1 MKNRKTEIILDILIV
16 ICLLA
21 GSGFLLYPTIGDV
34 INAGK
39 NKKEIDAYSAAVE
52 ALSEDE
58 KNTILSKA
66 QAYNTAHTANVITDA
81 FTEEGQVDETY
92 EKLLDVT
99 GDGMMG
105 YLDIP
110 KINVHLAIYHGTAN
124 DLLQDGVGHLE
135 GTSLPIGGTGTHAVL
150 AGHRGLPSARLFTD
164 LDQIETGDIF
174 LLRILDEE
182 LTYEVDQ
189 IKVVEPYETE
199 DLAIDPQQDYVT
211 LVTCTPYGVNTQ
223 RLLIRGYRIENTGK
237 TEKNSVRLLKQLI
250 NLRSVMGVCLV
261 VMLIIV
267 FIQMGRKGNRKH
279 E

>member
-1 MKNRKTEIILDILIV
+1 MKNRKTGIILNILIV

-21 GSGFLLYPTIGDV
+21 GSGFLLYPTVGDV

-66 QAYNTAHTANVITDA
+66 QAYNTAHTTNVITDA
-81 FTEEGQVDETY
+81 YTEEGQVDEAY

-124 DLLQDGVGHLE
+124 DVLQNGVGHL
-135 GTSLPIGGTGTHAVL
+135 
-150 AGHRGLPSARLFTD
+150 
-164 LDQIETGDIF
+164 
-174 LLRILDEE
+174 
-182 LTYEVDQ
+182 
-189 IKVVEPYETE
+189 
-199 DLAIDPQQDYVT
+199 
-211 LVTCTPYGVNTQ
+211 
-223 RLLIRGYRIENTGK
+223 
-237 TEKNSVRLLKQLI
+237 
-250 NLRSVMGVCLV
+250 
-261 VMLIIV
+261 
-267 FIQMGRKGNRKH
+267 
-279 E
+279 

>member
-1 MKNRKTEIILDILIV
+1 MKSKKTGIILDILIV

-21 GSGFLLYPTIGDV
+21 GSGFLLYPTVGDV

-52 ALSEDE
+52 ALSEEE

-124 DLLQDGVGHLE
+124 DVLQNGVGHLE

-174 LLRILDEE
+174 SLRILDEE
-182 LTYEVDQ
+182 LIYEVDQ

-223 RLLIRGYRIENTGK
+223 RLLIRGHRLENTGK
-237 TEKNSVRLLKQLI
+237 TEESSVSLLKQLI
-250 NLRSVMGVCLV
+250 NVRSVIGVCLIV
-261 VMLIIV
+261 ILIIV
-267 FIQMGRKGNRKH
+267 FIQMGRKGIKKH

>member
-1 MKNRKTEIILDILIV
+1 MKSKKTGIILDILIV

-21 GSGFLLYPTIGDV
+21 GSGFLLYPTVGDV

-66 QAYNTAHTANVITDA
+66 QAYNTAHTTNVITDA

-92 EKLLDVT
+92 KKLLNVT

-110 KINVHLAIYHGTAN
+110 KINVHLAIYHGTGN
-124 DLLQDGVGHLE
+124 DVLQNGVSHLE

-174 LLRILDEE
+174 SLRILDEE

-223 RLLIRGYRIENTGK
+223 RLLIRGHRIENTGK
-237 TEKNSVRLLKQLI
+237 TEESSAGLWKQLI
-250 NLRSVMGVCLV
+250 NVRSVMGVCLV
-261 VMLIIV
+261 VILIIV

>member
-1 MKNRKTEIILDILIV
+1 MKSKKTGIILDILIV

-21 GSGFLLYPTIGDV
+21 GSGFLLYPTAGDV

-66 QAYNTAHTANVITDA
+66 QAYNTAHTTNVITDA
-81 FTEEGQVDETY
+81 FTEEGQVDEAY

-124 DLLQDGVGHLE
+124 DVLQNGVGHLE

-174 LLRILDEE
+174 SLRILDEE

-223 RLLIRGYRIENTGK
+223 RLLIRGHRIENTGK
-237 TEKNSVRLLKQLI
+237 TEESSVSLLKQLI
-250 NLRSVMGVCLV
+250 NVRSVMGVCLV
-261 VMLIIV
+261 VILIIV

>member
-1 MKNRKTEIILDILIV
+1 MKSKKTGIILDILIV

-66 QAYNTAHTANVITDA
+66 QAYNTAHTDNVITDA
-81 FTEEGQVDETY
+81 FTEEGQLDEAY
-92 EKLLDVT
+92 EKLLNVT

-110 KINVHLAIYHGTAN
+110 KINVHLAIYHGTGN
-124 DLLQDGVGHLE
+124 DVLQDGVGHLE
-135 GTSLPIGGTGTHAVL
+135 GTSLPIGGTGRHAVL
-150 AGHRGLPSARLFTD
+150 AGHRGLPSVRLFTD

-174 LLRILDEE
+174 SLRILDEE

-223 RLLIRGYRIENTGK
+223 RLLIRGYRIENTGE

-250 NLRSVMGVCLV
+250 NIRSVMGVCLV

>member
-1 MKNRKTEIILDILIV
+1 M
-16 ICLLA
+16 
-21 GSGFLLYPTIGDV
+21 

-39 NKKEIDAYSAAVE
+39 NKKEIDTYSAAVE

-58 KNTILSKA
+58 KNTILSEA
-66 QAYNTAHTANVITDA
+66 QAYNTAHTTNVITDA

-92 EKLLDVT
+92 KKLLNVT

-124 DLLQDGVGHLE
+124 DVLQNGVGHLE

-164 LDQIETGDIF
+164 LDQIETGDSF

-223 RLLIRGYRIENTGK
+223 RLLIRGHRIENTGK
-237 TEKNSVRLLKQLI
+237 TEESSVSLLKQLI
-250 NLRSVMGVCLV
+250 NVRSVMGVCLIV
-261 VMLIIV
+261 ILIIV
-267 FIQMGRKGNRKH
+267 FIQMGRKGIKKH

>member
-1 MKNRKTEIILDILIV
+1 MKSKKTGIILDILIV

-124 DLLQDGVGHLE
+124 DVLQNGVGHLE

-164 LDQIETGDIF
+164 LDQIETGDSF

-182 LTYEVDQ
+182 LTYEVDK

-223 RLLIRGYRIENTGK
+223 RLLLRGHRIENTGK
-237 TEKNSVRLLKQLI
+237 TEESSVSLLKQLI
-250 NLRSVMGVCLV
+250 NVRSVMGVCLIV
-261 VMLIIV
+261 ILIIV
-267 FIQMGRKGNRKH
+267 FIQMGRKGIKKH

>member
-1 MKNRKTEIILDILIV
+1 MKSKKTGIILDILIV

-21 GSGFLLYPTIGDV
+21 GSGFLLYPTVGDV
-34 INAGK
+34 INTGK

-81 FTEEGQVDETY
+81 FTEEGRVDEAY
-92 EKLLDVT
+92 EKLLNVT

-110 KINVHLAIYHGTAN
+110 KINVHLAIYHGTGN
-124 DLLQDGVGHLE
+124 DVLQDGVGHLE

-174 LLRILDEE
+174 SLRILDEE

-223 RLLIRGYRIENTGK
+223 RLLIRGHRIENTGK

-250 NLRSVMGVCLV
+250 NIRSVMGVCLV
-261 VMLIIV
+261 VILIIV

>member
-1 MKNRKTEIILDILIV
+1 MKNRKTGIILNILIV

-21 GSGFLLYPTIGDV
+21 GSGFLLYPTVGDV

-39 NKKEIDAYSAAVE
+39 NKKEIDTYSAAVE

-58 KNTILSKA
+58 KNTILSEA
-66 QAYNTAHTANVITDA
+66 QAYNTAHTTNVITDA
-81 FTEEGQVDETY
+81 FTEEGQVDEAY

-110 KINVHLAIYHGTAN
+110 KINVHLAIYHGTGN
-124 DLLQDGVGHLE
+124 DVLQDGVGHLE

-174 LLRILDEE
+174 SLRILDEE

-189 IKVVEPYETE
+189 IKVIEPYETE

-223 RLLIRGYRIENTGK
+223 RLLIRGHRIENTGK

-250 NLRSVMGVCLV
+250 NTRSVMGVCLV

>member
-1 MKNRKTEIILDILIV
+1 MKSKKTGIILDILIV

-21 GSGFLLYPTIGDV
+21 GSGFLLYPTAGDV

-39 NKKEIDAYSAAVE
+39 NKKEIDTYSAAVE

-58 KNTILSKA
+58 KNTILSEA
-66 QAYNTAHTANVITDA
+66 QAYNTAHTTNVITDA
-81 FTEEGQVDETY
+81 FTEEGQVDEAY

-110 KINVHLAIYHGTAN
+110 KINVHLAIYHGTGN
-124 DLLQDGVGHLE
+124 DVLQNGVGHLE

-164 LDQIETGDIF
+164 LDQI
-174 LLRILDEE
+174 
-182 LTYEVDQ
+182 
-189 IKVVEPYETE
+189 KVVEPYEAE

-223 RLLIRGYRIENTGK
+223 RLLIRGHRIENTGK
-237 TEKNSVRLLKQLI
+237 TEESSAGLWKQLI
-250 NLRSVMGVCLV
+250 NIRSVMGVCLV
-261 VMLIIV
+261 VILIIV

>member
-1 MKNRKTEIILDILIV
+1 MKNRKTGIILNILIV

-21 GSGFLLYPTIGDV
+21 GSGFLLYPTVGDV

-66 QAYNTAHTANVITDA
+66 QAYNTAHTTNVITDA
-81 FTEEGQVDETY
+81 FTEEGQLDEAY
-92 EKLLDVT
+92 EKLLNVT

-110 KINVHLAIYHGTAN
+110 KINVHLAIYHGTGN
-124 DLLQDGVGHLE
+124 DVLQDGVGHLE

-174 LLRILDEE
+174 SLRILDEE

-189 IKVVEPYETE
+189 IKVIEPYETE

-223 RLLIRGYRIENTGK
+223 RLLIRGHRIENTGK

-250 NLRSVMGVCLV
+250 NTRSVMGVCLV

>member
-1 MKNRKTEIILDILIV
+1 MKSKKTGIILDILIV

-21 GSGFLLYPTIGDV
+21 GSGFLLYPTVGDV

-66 QAYNTAHTANVITDA
+66 QAYNTAHTDNVITDA
-81 FTEEGQVDETY
+81 FTEEGQLDEAY
-92 EKLLDVT
+92 EKLLNVT

-110 KINVHLAIYHGTAN
+110 KINVHLAIYHGTGN
-124 DLLQDGVGHLE
+124 DVLQDGVGHLE

-174 LLRILDEE
+174 SLRILDEE

-189 IKVVEPYETE
+189 INVVEPYETE

-250 NLRSVMGVCLV
+250 NIRSVMGVCLV
-261 VMLIIV
+261 VILIIV
-267 FIQMGRKGNRKH
+267 FIQMGRKGIKKH

>member
-1 MKNRKTEIILDILIV
+1 MKSKKTGIILDILIV

-21 GSGFLLYPTIGDV
+21 GSGFLLYPTVGDV
-34 INAGK
+34 INTGK

-81 FTEEGQVDETY
+81 FTEEGRVDEAY
-92 EKLLDVT
+92 EKLLNVT

-110 KINVHLAIYHGTAN
+110 KINVHLAIYHGTGN
-124 DLLQDGVGHLE
+124 DVLQDGVGHLE

-174 LLRILDEE
+174 SLRILDEE

-250 NLRSVMGVCLV
+250 NIRSVMGVCLV
-261 VMLIIV
+261 VILIIV

>member
-1 MKNRKTEIILDILIV
+1 MKSKKTGIILDILIV

-21 GSGFLLYPTIGDV
+21 GSGFLLYPTVGDV
-34 INAGK
+34 INTGK
-39 NKKEIDAYSAAVE
+39 NKKEIDAYSASVE

-124 DLLQDGVGHLE
+124 DVLQNGVGHLE
-135 GTSLPIGGTGTHAVL
+135 GTSLPVGGTGTHAVL

-174 LLRILDEE
+174 SLRILDEE

-223 RLLIRGYRIENTGK
+223 RLLIRGHRIENIGK
-237 TEKNSVRLLKQLI
+237 TEKSSVSLLKQLI
-250 NLRSVMGVCLV
+250 NVRSVMGVCLIV
-261 VMLIIV
+261 ILIIV

>member
-1 MKNRKTEIILDILIV
+1 MKSKKTGIILDILIV

-21 GSGFLLYPTIGDV
+21 GSGFLLYPTVGDV
-34 INAGK
+34 INTGK

-66 QAYNTAHTANVITDA
+66 QAYNTAHTDNVITDA
-81 FTEEGQVDETY
+81 FTEEGQLDEAY
-92 EKLLDVT
+92 EKLLNVT

-110 KINVHLAIYHGTAN
+110 KINVHLAIYHGTGN
-124 DLLQDGVGHLE
+124 DVLQDGVGHLE

-174 LLRILDEE
+174 SLRILDEE

-250 NLRSVMGVCLV
+250 NIRSVMGVCLV

>member
-1 MKNRKTEIILDILIV
+1 MKNRKTGIILDILIV

-21 GSGFLLYPTIGDV
+21 GSGFLLYPTAGDV
-34 INAGK
+34 INVGK

-81 FTEEGQVDETY
+81 FTEEGQVDEAY
-92 EKLLDVT
+92 EKLLNVT

-110 KINVHLAIYHGTAN
+110 KINVHLAIYHGTGN
-124 DLLQDGVGHLE
+124 DVLQDGVGHLE

-174 LLRILDEE
+174 SLRILDEE

-223 RLLIRGYRIENTGK
+223 RLLIRGHRIENTGK
-237 TEKNSVRLLKQLI
+237 TEKNSIRLLKQLI
-250 NLRSVMGVCLV
+250 NIRSVMGVCLV
-261 VMLIIV
+261 VILIIV
-267 FIQMGRKGNRKH
+267 FIQMGRKGIKKH

>member
-1 MKNRKTEIILDILIV
+1 MKSKKTGIILDILIV

-21 GSGFLLYPTIGDV
+21 GSGFLLYPTVGDV
-34 INAGK
+34 INADK

-66 QAYNTAHTANVITDA
+66 QAYNTAHTTNVITDA
-81 FTEEGQVDETY
+81 FTEEGQVDEAY

-124 DLLQDGVGHLE
+124 DVLQNGVGHLE

-164 LDQIETGDIF
+164 LDQIETGDSFI
-174 LLRILDEE
+174 LRILDEE

-223 RLLIRGYRIENTGK
+223 RLLIRGHRIENTGK
-237 TEKNSVRLLKQLI
+237 TEESSVSLLKQLI
-250 NLRSVMGVCLV
+250 NVRSVMGVCLIV
-261 VMLIIV
+261 ILIIV
-267 FIQMGRKGNRKH
+267 FIQMGRKGIKKH